1 MVDIATSWT
10 EQRAVWG
17 KGEANVLDAATNIE
31 QALPFAIRGF
41 DCDNGSEFLNW
52 PLFKHFTERKRPVQ
66 FTRSREYHKNDNAHI
81 EGKNRT
87 IVRQYLGYERFDDPR
102 IVPLMNDLYTTQWR
116 LLLNVFM
123 PSVKLIEKRREGS
136 KTIKR
141 QLSLLRNKLNPFDLQ
156 RRVVA
161 KIKRI
166 LRLATG
172 ASPLVQKA
180 S

>member
-1 MVDIATSWT
+1 M
-10 EQRAVWG
+10 
-17 KGEANVLDAATNIE
+17 
-31 QALPFAIRGF
+31 
-41 DCDNGSEFLNW
+41 
-52 PLFKHFTERKRPVQ
+52 Q

-81 EGKNRT
+81 EGKNWT

-102 IVPLMNDLYTTQWR
+102 IVPLMNDLYTTEWR

-141 QLSLLRNKLNPFDLQ
+141 HDVPTTPLERVLASPHVNPDIKRQFSLLRNKLNPFDLQ